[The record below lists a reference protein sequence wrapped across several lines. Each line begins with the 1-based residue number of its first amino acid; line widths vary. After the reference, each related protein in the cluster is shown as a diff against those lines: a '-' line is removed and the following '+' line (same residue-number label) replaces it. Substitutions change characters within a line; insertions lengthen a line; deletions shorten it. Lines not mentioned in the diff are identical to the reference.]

1 MSFEWGKFSAK
12 AITSILKSDARIN
25 IWDGAVRSGKTV
37 SSIVAWLCFVAKAP
51 PGPLLM
57 MGKTRLALRRNILD
71 PMEEMVGSRYMRI
84 FESQGRMQLFGRVVH
99 LESANNCSA
108 EQRIPGLTL
117 SGAYGDE
124 LVLWPKEVFQM
135 LLSRLS
141 VSGARFYGT
150 TNPGPSRHWLLTDYL
165 EKQDLSLTR
174 WHFTLDDN
182 PNLPED
188 YRQALKAEY
197 TGPWYQ
203 RFVEGKWCASQGLVY
218 DLFDPDRHV
227 QSKPGMLA
235 GRTRTWISCDYGIFN
250 PCVFGLLKEK
260 DGHYH
265 LAREYYHDGRKEG
278 QKTDNQYA
286 ADLRRFAAGET
297 DVVVIDPSA
306 SSLITLLRQEG
317 WRVVPARNQVTE
329 GIQRVAS
336 LLEQGRLTV
345 DPSCKM
351 TVEEF
356 ESYVWEPEAVS
367 DTPQKKNDHCMD
379 MLRYGIMTHKAVLS
393 QDRENFSGRGL
404 RRS

>member
-1 MSFEWGKFSAK
+1 MSFRWGEFGDK

-37 SSIVAWLCFVAKAP
+37 SSIVAWLSFVAKAP
-51 PGPLLM
+51 PGALLM

-71 PMEEMVGSRYMRI
+71 LMEEMVGPKHMRI
-84 FESQGRMQLFGRVVH
+84 SESQGRLLLFGRVVH
-99 LESANNCSA
+99 LESANNRMA
-108 EQRIPGLTL
+108 EERIRGLTL

-124 LVLWPKEVFQM
+124 LTLWPREVFQM

-165 EKQDLSLTR
+165 QKEGLNLTR

-188 YRQALKAEY
+188 YRQALKDEY
-197 TGPWYQ
+197 TGLWYQ

-218 DLFDPDRHV
+218 DLFDPERHV
-227 QSKPGMLA
+227 QNRPDLKEGCK
-235 GRTRTWISCDYGIFN
+235 WIACDYGIFN
-250 PCVFGLLKEK
+250 PCVFGLLEEK
-260 DGHYH
+260 DGCYH
-265 LAREYYHDGRKEG
+265 LEREYYHDGRRDG
-278 QKTDNQYA
+278 QKTDNQYLD
-286 ADLRRFAAGET
+286 DLRKFARDEANT
-297 DVVVIDPSA
+297 IVIDPSA

-317 WRVVPARNQVTE
+317 WNVIPARNQVTE
-329 GIQRVAS
+329 GIQTVAS
-336 LLEQGRLTV
+336 LLQQGRLTV
-345 DPSCKM
+345 DPSCKR

-356 ESYVWEPEAVS
+356 ESYVWEDEAVS

-379 MLRYGIMTHKAVLS
+379 MLRYGVMTHQAVVS
-393 QDRENFSGRGL
+393 RDRRSFSGRGL
-404 RRS
+404 RR